1 MGLPHSM
8 TVSHSTS
15 PMSYHGPR

>member
-8 TVSHSTS
+8 TVLHSTTL
-15 PMSYHGPR
+15 MSSYGPR